1 MSSDDR
7 FVALVET
14 EVRALIART
23 PAAMPALRL
32 LDAGGKR
39 LRARL
44 VWWSAVAT
52 SGPRDAD
59 DARLVRAAAAI
70 ELAHL
75 GSLIHDDIVDGAET
89 RRGVATLHCTSG
101 VEIATDA
108 GASIAHLAN
117 RLAATLGLRARRA
130 VRRALLATCRG
141 QVREL
146 AVPFVRISPRK
157 RLAIMQEKT
166 GAFFELAASL
176 GAIIAEADVRSHAAI
191 RRFARRFG
199 VAFQLGDD
207 VLDLTG
213 DPAELGRAN
222 GADLREGVLT
232 LPVLLADD
240 PRNVIGDLL
249 TQIRTTGDPNAV
261 AACTALI
268 VRGGGT
274 AAAGAAARWWLE
286 RALAAL
292 DALPETEAR
301 GALVALAQNSVARGL
316 KTVAGTTDG
325 TPWKI
330 TDDAPLPSFIDEA
343 AVSIVADANAL
354 PGTLIATLEWFH
366 PGFSQMITARSS
378 DPRISRMR
386 SHLLRSLCRNDEQL
400 CPEASDAAIAIAT
413 AHALA
418 DPRLL
423 RADPVRTLALVDAL
437 HCAAI
442 GLLSLSPAAEEHERL
457 AIRAQRLFEHSDRC
471 TSDITFSE
479 RRPSQLPTLQLSA

>member
-1 MSSDDR
+1 MRSDDR
-7 FVALVET
+7 FVEVVET
-14 EVRALIART
+14 YVRTVIAGT
-23 PAAMPALRL
+23 PAAAPALRL

-44 VWWSAVAT
+44 VWWSANAT
-52 SGPRDAD
+52 NGPRDPD
-59 DARLVRAAAAI
+59 DTSLVHAAAAI

-101 VEIATDA
+101 VETATHA

-146 AVPFVRISPRK
+146 AVPFVRIAPGE

-176 GAIIAEADVRSHAAI
+176 GAIGAGADVRSCAAI
-191 RRFARRFG
+191 RKFARRFG
-199 VAFQLGDD
+199 VAFQLADD

-222 GADLREGVLT
+222 GADLRDGVLT
-232 LPVLLADD
+232 LPVLLAND
-240 PRNVIGDLL
+240 PEHVIADLL
-249 TQIRTTGDPNAV
+249 AQIRITGDPHAI

-274 AAAGAAARWWLE
+274 AAAGASAAWWLE
-286 RALAAL
+286 HALEAL
-292 DALPETEAR
+292 DALPPSAARSALVTLAR
-301 GALVALAQNSVARGL
+301 GSIARGL
-316 KTVAGTTDG
+316 KVVPGTIAWTPTKVADHVISTTFVDRLAVRN
-325 TPWKI
+325 
-330 TDDAPLPSFIDEA
+330 TDDLPP
-343 AVSIVADANAL
+343 AL
-354 PGTLIATLEWFH
+354 VETLEWFH
-366 PGFSQMITARSS
+366 PGFSSMITARSS
-378 DPRISRMR
+378 EPRISRTR
-386 SHLLRSLCRNDEQL
+386 TQFLRCLRRDDRLS
-400 CPEASDAAIAIAT
+400 PEASDAAMAIAT

-418 DPRLL
+418 DARLL
-423 RADPVRTLALVDAL
+423 RNDPVRTLALVDAL

-442 GLLSLSPAAEEHERL
+442 GRLALAPTPEEHERV
-457 AIRAQRLFEHSDRC
+457 AVRAQTLFEHGDRV
-471 TSDITFSE
+471 TSDSASP
-479 RRPSQLPTLQLSA
+479 RRRSAQLPTLRLSA